1 MTGSSD
7 DWMTQSLAAWP
18 EAARGLW
25 ESLQKGSGA
34 LPVAP
39 LLTAPPAL
47 GPTREDQ
54 EAWQRFG
61 TLSSRVA
68 AAQQRLAGAWMDIQQ
83 RAFAELGEEVAA
95 RAKRG
100 EPVSSLRS
108 LYDLWIDAAE
118 RVHGKIVAASP
129 YVELQAELAN
139 ATSALRIAERELL
152 ERWLRQYD
160 VPTRAELDS
169 VHRQLRE
176 LSQQRRP
183 LTESPAPR
191 AQPKPK
197 PKPKLKLKA
206 ALKANARRRK
216 RGS

>member
-1 MTGSSD
+1 
-7 DWMTQSLAAWP
+7 MTQSLAAWP

-25 ESLQKGSGA
+25 ESLQNGA
-34 LPVAP
+34 GVLPMGT

-54 EAWQRFG
+54 EAWQRLG
-61 TLSSRVA
+61 TLIVRVA
-68 AAQQRLAGAWMDIQQ
+68 EAQQRLAAAWTEIQQ

-108 LYDLWIDAAE
+108 LYDLWVDAAE
-118 RVHGKIVAASP
+118 RVHGQIAAASP
-129 YVELQAELAN
+129 YVEHQAELAN

-176 LSQQRRP
+176 LSRQRRP
-183 LTESPAPR
+183 VTESSASRAPAE
-191 AQPKPK
+191 PKPK
-197 PKPKLKLKA
+197 PKPKSTLKRPRSV
-206 ALKANARRRK
+206 KANMRRRK
-216 RGS
+216 LGA